1 MPAKRRTTTVHAT
14 KLDRHWLD
22 GYVADIGGTRV
33 VFQQRRRDWVARCGW
48 PYLGRILATGRTL
61 SDTVSSAKTEIA
73 EGV

>member
-1 MPAKRRTTTVHAT
+1 MPAKRSTTVHGI
-14 KLDRHWLD
+14 KLRRHRLD